1 MRGIASPIVLLRPP
15 MFGYIYYRSITEG
28 RLMGRRVRE
37 RDLSKREARRSLA
50 VRSEPYWRN
59 EGEGRHLG
67 YYRGAR
73 IGKWVARY
81 RLPGSSGG
89 YQKTTLGEADDEP
102 GSSADDGRLLDWKA
116 AKARAAKWFDEMD
129 AAGGTHRGP
138 YTVDDAMD
146 DYMVQFEGKDRV
158 NTQRRIDVLIKPV
171 LGAIDVTKLTTDKIS
186 KWHRDRAAAPARLRT
201 AKDAVQNERELE
213 TADAIRKRRSTANRD
228 LTVLKAALNFAYKVG
243 KAPTD
248 DAWRKVKPFANVER
262 AKLRYLSDDESRRL
276 VNACD
281 AAFRPMVIAA
291 LLTGARYQE
300 LAGAKAGDLDTRAG
314 TLMLTD
320 TKANRPRVV
329 YLEAEGVA
337 LFKRAAAGKTGNA
350 LLFPRPDGE
359 RWTASQQAR
368 PLAAA
373 CEAGKIQPPA
383 GFHDLRRTYGAR
395 LAIKGVPMA
404 VIAEALGHADERI
417 TRRHYAH
424 LSPTYVSAQVRQ
436 HVAGLGIY
444 EDDENIEQLEVGAAG

>member
-1 MRGIASPIVLLRPP
+1 
-15 MFGYIYYRSITEG
+15 
-28 RLMGRRVRE
+28 MGRTVH
-37 RDLSKREARRSLA
+37 DAKLGKREQRLRLDE
-50 VRSEPYWRN
+50 RKKPYWLTLN
-59 EGEGRHLG
+59 EGEHLG

-73 IGKWVARY
+73 VAKWLARY
-81 RLPGSSGG
+81 RRPGTSGN
-89 YQKTTLGEADDEP
+89 YTEKTIAEADDTRD
-102 GSSADDGRLLDWKA
+102 ADGTVILDFRQAQQA
-116 AKARAAKWFDEMD
+116 ARKWFDEM
-129 AAGGTHRGP
+129 HRNEGRKMGP

-146 DYMVQFEGKDRV
+146 AYMLQFQGKDRM

-171 LGAIDVTKLTTDKIS
+171 LGKIEVVGLTTDKIAQ
-186 KWHRDRAAAPARLRT
+186 WHRDRAAAPARLRT
-201 AKDAVQNERELE
+201 AKNAKQNERELE
-213 TADAIRKRRSTANRD
+213 TADAKRKRRSTANRD
-228 LTVLKAALNFAYKVG
+228 LTVLKAALNFAYHDG
-243 KAPTD
+243 KTATD
-248 DAWRKVKPFANVER
+248 DAWRKLRPFPNVER

-281 AAFRPMVIAA
+281 AGFRPMVIAA

-300 LAGAKAGDLDTRAG
+300 LTGAKVGDLDARSG

-329 YLEAEGVA
+329 YLEAEGVG
-337 LFKRAAAGKTGNA
+337 LFKRAAVGKTGDA

-373 CEAGKIQPPA
+373 CETAKIVPA
-383 GFHDLRRTYGAR
+383 ASFHDLRRTYGAR
-395 LAIKGVPMA
+395 LAVKGVPMA

-424 LSPTYVSAQVRQ
+424 LSESYVSQQVRE
-436 HVAGLGIY
+436 HVAGLGVFDA
-444 EDDENIEQLEVGAAG
+444 DDTVRDVADTVRRSGR